1 MKNVWEHHQVS
12 SSWSAVCL
20 CALAV
25 AEEEPHQEFYSEE
38 PQQFFFL
45 PRASFNMMLL
55 YILAW
60 FSLLSQG
67 ENPHNQNQNSEHFA
81 NGWVGFALP
90 ETFFWGPGLRLLMDR
105 SQTLKPLPHLP
116 PSKQEERPL
125 ELRKRR
131 ILQKNSREKRESGN
145 KCKPC
150 MVVEPGCGIQD
161 ESGIRNRRRRFLALH
176 RRCRISITVSVC
188 LFSSVHTVLS
198 RETRETLPNVVISE
212 RPKCL
217 MSDINAD

>member
-1 MKNVWEHHQVS
+1 
-12 SSWSAVCL
+12 
-20 CALAV
+20 
-25 AEEEPHQEFYSEE
+25 
-38 PQQFFFL
+38 
-45 PRASFNMMLL
+45 
-55 YILAW
+55 
-60 FSLLSQG
+60 
-67 ENPHNQNQNSEHFA
+67 
-81 NGWVGFALP
+81 
-90 ETFFWGPGLRLLMDR
+90 MDR
-105 SQTLKPLPHLP
+105 SQTLKPLPHPP

-176 RRCRISITVSVC
+176 RRCSPRSCRISISVSVC

-198 RETRETLPNVVISE
+198 RETRETLSNVVISE

-217 MSDINAD
+217 ISDMNAD